1 MECTHCGSANF
12 KKNGMHKG
20 VQRYQCS
27 NCKQFFS
34 DKLRKFSYRDK
45 YRALDLYLNNIGVR
59 KIAKFMKCSTATIVR
74 WVRDAAQSL
83 KLQVVNKSECQ
94 DEIFTDIKKQLPG
107 CCIDC
112 LLSAKRKGYCVCDW
126 RKNWSR
132 ARDMQ
137 EIQKVYQMH
146 IARLQQYQQL
156 GISNK
161 R

>member
-1 MECTHCGSANF
+1 MECTHCGSTSF

-27 NCKQFFS
+27 ICKQFFS
-34 DKLRKFSYRDK
+34 DSVKKFSYRDK
-45 YRALDLYLNNIGVR
+45 CRALDLYLNNISVR
-59 KIAKFMKCSTATIVR
+59 KIAKFMKCSAAMVVR
-74 WVRDAAQSL
+74 WVKDAAQNL
-83 KLQVVNKSECQ
+83 KLQAVNKSECQ
-94 DEIFTDIKKQLPG
+94 DEIFADIKKQLPG

-112 LLSAKRKGYCVCDW
+112 LLSAKRQGYCVCDW

-132 ARDMQ
+132 VRDMQ
-137 EIQKVYQMH
+137 EIQEVYQMH